1 MKTELLLSKQDKL
14 LLNFINQC
22 DDGLYLGAK
31 FTVGIKYYGFIYR
44 AVYCEERQ
52 ELEEL
57 EKYLLNTGYF
67 RKIEPTRRFDV
78 VFELID

>member
-1 MKTELLLSKQDKL
+1 MKTELLLSKQDEL
-14 LLNFINQC
+14 LLNFIKPHEE
-22 DDGLYLGAK
+22 GLFIEAK

-44 AVYCEERQ
+44 AIYCEERQ

-57 EKYLLNTGYF
+57 VKYLLNTGYF
-67 RKIEPTRRFDV
+67 RKIDSTPHFDI